1 MDQEKTLFYENQDES
16 YSMVDLYLNHTFFV
30 SEDSYNYYDIDV
42 DKILLYEKSDNKY
55 CIRYNDVN
63 KIKVVPLQLELNY
76 FFGDMYTFTNND
88 RIMFIKSNEK
98 ELFKKFREI
107 WNKITELIGINN
119 APDFVKNTIDDVADE
134 FITVDIPKN
143 RSITDGNYRN
153 KLVIFLHSVINN
165 YLKTSLVHSLIMPIS
180 IYQKINNQCA
190 YTLIIIK
197 NFLLLFF
204 NVYKNEQKEYK
215 F

>member
-30 SEDSYNYYDIDV
+30 SEDFYNYYDIDV

-88 RIMFIKSNEK
+88 RIKFIKSNEK

-119 APDFVKNTIDDVADE
+119 APDFVETTLDDGDE
-134 FITVDIPKN
+134 FIMVDVHKN
-143 RSITDGNYRN
+143 TSFVGNNNIN
-153 KLVIFLHSVINN
+153 KLVIVLHSVIDD
-165 YLKTSLVHSLIMPIS
+165 YLQTSFVQHINT
-180 IYQKINNQCA
+180 QKC
-190 YTLIIIK
+190 T
-197 NFLLLFF
+197 
-204 NVYKNEQKEYK
+204 
-215 F
+215 